1 MQISTPTINNY
12 CIIRTPLGA
21 YRLYNID
28 NPGTRKLFVLDC
40 CGMLFYDVICKRFN
54 VFPFNTKSFFCHNIT
69 RIHAQLQYN
78 NSVNNYKG

>member
-1 MQISTPTINNY
+1 MINN

-40 CGMLFYDVICKRFN
+40 CVMLFYVIFKRFN
-54 VFPFNTKSFFCHNIT
+54 VFPFNTKSFFCHNVT
-69 RIHAQLQYN
+69 HIHAQPQYN
-78 NSVNNYKG
+78 TGVNNYKG